1 MKKSD
6 LKALINECIHEVLAE
21 EASNTKT
28 QAINEIKRII
38 AENELEEEEVEEG
51 IRDIFKTK
59 PATDEE
65 LNTYLSNRPKIK
77 AALDKMDPDKA
88 NKYKEYIKNKEAK
101 SVRGNESITNIE
113 WNEEKKEWGPRKST
127 TNISFGGG
135 LFQ

>member
-65 LNTYLSNRPKIK
+65 LNAWLANRPKIK
-77 AALDKMDPDKA
+77 AALDKMDQEKA
-88 NKYKEYIKNKEAK
+88 NKYKEYVKNKEAK
-101 SVRGNESITNIE
+101 SIKNDESITNVE
-113 WNEEKKEWGPRKST
+113 WSDEKKEWGPRKSA